1 MWFLF
6 QIYYTE
12 TVLSFNPVGI
22 KDNAHLQD
30 QISEQREES
39 AIITA
44 ESATST
50 KEEVFPSAPD
60 KLTTEISNQEVED
73 KKGKRVDILDDKEA
87 TKENAL
93 EKLPPKSDSS
103 KQINT
108 DEIHE
113 DGYVSEE
120 EIPKDFTGVVTTPPV
135 KRRLFESSSPELGD
149 RDDTALQKNVG
160 LREERIHATANADE
174 NEEEEDILICSQNYK
189 RPTPEPAVD
198 VDRSN
203 GKLYY

>member
-30 QISEQREES
+30 QISEQQEES
-39 AIITA
+39 AIITT

-73 KKGKRVDILDDKEA
+73 KKGKHVDILDDKEA
-87 TKENAL
+87 TKENAP

-120 EIPKDFTGVVTTPPV
+120 EIPKEATERVTTPPV

-149 RDDTALQKNVG
+149 RDDTALQTNVG
-160 LREERIHATANADE
+160 LREKRTYATRNADE
-174 NEEEEDILICSQNYK
+174 NEEEDDICSQNYK